1 MEANKWAILIGVD
14 FYSDGDARPGINF
27 HTLNGCVEDV
37 RRVEELLRTSFGLEE
52 PFIYRLTATSPGPS
66 GNQKEPQEHPSE
78 RPTYENI
85 INTFQEVTKKAKPGD
100 LVYIHYSGHG
110 AQVKT
115 AFEDFKPNEIDEA
128 LVPTDISSSSGRYLR
143 DVEIAYLLEAM
154 ADKDL
159 VVTLVLDCCHS
170 GGANRGSSS
179 LVRGIKKVDNNKLE
193 SDNSLLASQEELKE
207 AWRKSRAG
215 GGRTVRVENHWLLET
230 RRYTFIAACRA
241 HEYASEHIFDGKTQ
255 GLLTHTMIDALKNSP
270 SHLTY
275 YELWNLVAMKVR
287 ERNHEQNVIL
297 GGEADR
303 LFFASSRRELFYVVP
318 ITKVTETDQGTIV
331 EMKIGAAQGITEG
344 TGIDVWP
351 SSCFDFK
358 PSERLALL
366 RVVEVEDSALKAEVS
381 EHYGASMRPLESGF
395 LARPHVVPRMS
406 VQLVFPEPLGADQD
420 AITKAQEAFNQY
432 GIPLSD
438 KAADTSFRVH
448 VKDGSYVIL
457 SGQDQQLRNPV
468 PPLSIDP
475 DRARSAEQLAR
486 RIIHLTKYYNILQL
500 SNAERN
506 VPDEWLSISLEKKH
520 HWFPEKPRLAKDKP
534 DPATFLHSKSC
545 ETTDNEWLLLK
556 AKNTSGKELYI
567 TVLDLDRSWAIDQ
580 IYPYAPGVIYQPLT
594 LDEILYLPLQLT
606 VPDGAN
612 GLIDTIKIFV
622 TTEPTSFRW
631 LELPKLAGPDEGRLG
646 RANHM
651 KPKNALEVLQES
663 MTFPKSRKVALISA
677 YIPTGWDTAS
687 CIVETPKP
695 KS

>member
-1 MEANKWAILIGVD
+1 MEANKWAILIGVN
-14 FYSDGDARPGINF
+14 FYSGGDARPEINF
-27 HTLNGCVEDV
+27 HSLNGCVEDV
-37 RRVEELLRTSFGLEE
+37 RQVEELLRKSFGLKE

-66 GNQKEPQEHPSE
+66 GNQKEPQEHQSE
-78 RPTYENI
+78 WPTYENI
-85 INTFQEVTKKAKPGD
+85 INMFQKVTENAKPND

-110 AQVKT
+110 ARVKT

-128 LVPTDISSSSGRYLR
+128 LVPTDISSSGRYLR

-154 ADKDL
+154 ADKGL
-159 VVTLVLDCCHS
+159 IVTLVLDCCHS
-170 GGANRGSSS
+170 GGANRGSSG
-179 LVRGIKKVDNNKLE
+179 LVRGIKKVDNTKFE
-193 SDNSLLASQEELKE
+193 SDKSLLASQEELKE
-207 AWRKSRAG
+207 AWRRSRAV

-241 HEYASEHIFDGKTQ
+241 HEYAAEHIFDGKAQ

-287 ERNHEQNVIL
+287 EHSDKQNVIL

-303 LFFASSRRELFYVVP
+303 LFFASGRRELFYVVP
-318 ITKVTETDQGTIV
+318 ITKVTETNQGTIV
-331 EMKIGAAQGITEG
+331 EMKVGAAQGIHKG
-344 TGIDVWP
+344 AGIDVWP

-366 RVVEVEDSALKAEVS
+366 RVVEVENSALKAEVA
-381 EHYGASMRPLESGF
+381 EHYGASKLPLQSGF

-406 VQLVFPEPLGADQD
+406 VQLVRPEPLGAYQD
-420 AITKAQEAFNQY
+420 AITKAQEALHKY

-438 KAADTSFRVH
+438 NTADTSFRVH
-448 VKDGSYVIL
+448 VKDDSYVIL

-468 PPLSIDP
+468 PPLPIDL
-475 DRARSAEQLAR
+475 DRARSGEKLAR

-506 VPDEWLSISLEKKH
+506 VPDQWLSISLEKKRH
-520 HWFPEKPRLAKDKP
+520 SFPEKPRLAKDNSG
-534 DPATFLHSKSC
+534 PATFPHSKSC

-567 TVLDLDRSWAIDQ
+567 TVMDLDRSWAIDQ
-580 IYPYAPGVIYQPLT
+580 IYPYAPGVIYQPLAS
-594 LDEILYLPLQLT
+594 DEILYLPLQLT
-606 VPDGAN
+606 VPDGAT
-612 GLIDTIKIFV
+612 GFIDTIKVFV

-631 LELPKLAGPDEGRLG
+631 LELPELTGPDEGRLG
-646 RANHM
+646 RANNI
-651 KPKNALEVLQES
+651 KPKNALEVLQEF
-663 MTFPKSRKVALISA
+663 MTLPKSRKVVVSA

-687 CIVETPKP
+687 CIVKTSKHR
-695 KS
+695 S